1 MFRFHRGSEVK
12 VKARLLA
19 CAVVG
24 LACAFPAVAG
34 AQGAQP
40 FSSGPP
46 TYGGGPRT
54 VPLDQ
59 ITANVRA
66 AGLEPLS
73 RPLLRGTVYY
83 MRALNRARAEMRVAI
98 DARSGRVLSATRV
111 AQEPAAPPAAGE
123 TAAAPAPR
131 YEPYTGSRGYSEAA
145 PLPPA
150 EVPGGSQ
157 PTPPGRAP
165 NYGVTSPAK
174 RLAAQPPAARSRP
187 AESGEVT
194 GSVPQ
199 APAAKPESAPSVSSP
214 APAKPAMV
222 PIAPLE

>member
-1 MFRFHRGSEVK
+1 MRHPRFECVPFSHMFRFHRGSGVK
-12 VKARLLA
+12 VKARFLA
-19 CAVVG
+19 FAVAG
-24 LACAFPAVAG
+24 LACAFPVAAG
-34 AQGAQP
+34 AQGGQP
-40 FSSGPP
+40 FLSGPP

-54 VPLDQ
+54 VPPDQ

-123 TAAAPAPR
+123 TAAAPPPR

-150 EVPGGSQ
+150 EVPGGS
-157 PTPPGRAP
+157 
-165 NYGVTSPAK
+165 
-174 RLAAQPPAARSRP
+174 
-187 AESGEVT
+187 
-194 GSVPQ
+194 
-199 APAAKPESAPSVSSP
+199 
-214 APAKPAMV
+214 
-222 PIAPLE
+222 

>member
-1 MFRFHRGSEVK
+1 M
-12 VKARLLA
+12 KARLLA
-19 CAVVG
+19 CAVAG
-24 LACAFPAVAG
+24 LACAFPVAAG

-54 VPLDQ
+54 VPPDQ

-83 MRALNRARAEMRVAI
+83 MRALNRARTEMRVAV

-111 AQEPAAPPAAGE
+111 TQEPAAPGE

-150 EVPGGSQ
+150 EVPGGGQ
-157 PTPPGRAP
+157 PTPPARAP

-174 RLAAQPPAARSRP
+174 RLAAQPPASRP
-187 AESGEVT
+187 RPADSGEVT